1 MPFLFGFNNKPLAFV
16 HKIST
21 DDSKVFASPPQ
32 VFLLSFITLR
42 EKMFLYEETVST
54 SALLSNIRNED
65 LEYTFSVL
73 FFLPRNCLV
82 LCTDKNKHRNKPT
95 LILIWVGFALHKLLS
110 HFQLYMVCH
119 FHWLNLQK
127 DFTSTRWCHPL
138 STYVKFSEKLRDWVM
153 HEVGTKNF
161 PKN

>member
-1 MPFLFGFNNKPLAFV
+1 
-16 HKIST
+16 
-21 DDSKVFASPPQ
+21 
-32 VFLLSFITLR
+32 
-42 EKMFLYEETVST
+42 MFLYEETVST

-127 DFTSTRWCHPL
+127 DFTSMRCCFCLDSKQKIEYCSSNCTAMISKESFFTSL
-138 STYVKFSEKLRDWVM
+138 LVF
-153 HEVGTKNF
+153 NA
-161 PKN
+161 N